1 MFRICFYVS
10 LLIFVLGCQKQEVV
24 LLNEEEH
31 CFEINNEGE
40 IISQAVGVNTGLVI
54 QDTLQ
59 STRITFQSNRLVIN
73 LKNGTSIIFKPNENV
88 CNEWEQESSMDSC
101 QEEYFL
107 AAICKDEENS
117 SIICS
122 NDSVFW
128 EFNIQ
133 LTQNKEG
140 VDSAQFKIKKFKNQK
155 KSLQGKMVLENT
167 EKKPIF

>member
-1 MFRICFYVS
+1 MKIWLSILVV
-10 LLIFVLGCQKQEVV
+10 LLALGCQKQKNVV
-24 LLNEEEH
+24 LNEDDPIYAIDNQGNIFVE
-31 CFEINNEGE
+31 NNN
-40 IISQAVGVNTGLVI
+40 IPLQNDNNSPKTQIS
-54 QDTLQ
+54 
-59 STRITFQSNRLVIN
+59 FQTNRLIIN
-73 LKNGTSIIFKPNENV
+73 FENGSSLIFKSSENL
-88 CNEWEQESSMDSC
+88 CNEWELDKPLEAC

-140 VDSAQFKIKKFKNQK
+140 VDSTQFKIKKLKNQK